1 MIRDLVRHST
11 RRKPMIKKL
20 SRLQLTDITATR
32 KRLGQRE
39 LSDAQLKLVGG
50 GVICQG
56 GTCTTCD
63 DCDE

>member
-1 MIRDLVRHST
+1 
-11 RRKPMIKKL
+11 MIKKH
-20 SRLQLTDITATR
+20 SRLQLSDIAATR

-50 GVICQG
+50 GATCQG